1 MSDLWKA
8 EIVNVIVLAAVLLF
22 DVGPHRK
29 VGLGR
34 LLRPVVAA
42 AVIVPL
48 FLHNVDGGGDGLLLE
63 LAGVVA
69 GVLVGLLALSQL
81 RVYRSERTGRAVSRA
96 GIGYV
101 VVWVAVVAARGFFSY
116 GTYHLYTGSL
126 LRWLDD
132 NHIPGAALADALVF
146 MAITMLLARTVGLA
160 VLARRVN
167 RQPLADRPRPA
178 TDQQSRKEAG
188 HRLPTAP

>member
-1 MSDLWKA
+1 MSELLKD
-8 EIVNVIVLAAVLLF
+8 EIVNVIVLAAVLLS
-22 DVGPHRK
+22 DLGPDRK
-29 VGLGR
+29 VGPWR

-63 LAGVVA
+63 VAGVVA

-81 RVYRSERTGRAVSRA
+81 RVYRSETTGRAVTRA
-96 GIGYV
+96 GAGYAA
-101 VVWVAVVAARGFFSY
+101 VWVVVVAARGLFSY

-132 NHIPGAALADALVF
+132 NHIPGAALTDALVF
-146 MAITMLLARTVGLA
+146 MAITMLLARTAGLA

-167 RQPLADRPRPA
+167 RQPLAAGRRPE
-178 TDQQSRKEAG
+178 TDQQSGKDAG
-188 HRLPTAP
+188 HRLPAAR